1 LGVENTGGALPSG
14 FKLFNNFP
22 NPFNPSTMIMF
33 NIPIGVEVRLTV
45 YNLLGAEIATIYN
58 DYVQPGQ
65 YQAIWNGR
73 DMKGNLVPSGTY
85 LFELNSGSYFRQVKK
100 MTLLK

>member
-1 LGVENTGGALPSG
+1 
-14 FKLFNNFP
+14 
-22 NPFNPSTMIMF
+22 MF

-45 YNLLGAEIATIYN
+45 YNLLGVEIATIYN

-65 YQAIWNGR
+65 YRAIWNGR

-85 LFELNSGSYFRQVKK
+85 LFELDSGSYFRQVKK